1 MPQVQLPDGRTVDFP
16 DGASLSD
23 MDAAIRRDFSPLFV
37 APIQPLPAQEIRDI
51 TGAAASPEE
60 LSQQNFLRSKQLGV
74 EQGQTSPGLTESA
87 GNVAKAAIADLGAF
101 GSLFHRPQNV
111 PVTLLPSPTNI
122 RKAVTENLPYAAAA
136 SGNVPAAVR
145 SVLTPEPLP
154 IDTTIAEAAKESTGA
169 ATTAR
174 ISQDIA
180 ATAPL
185 LVVGGLPGFA
195 QKAALAGFTADM
207 LLAAPEVATE
217 LGKELG
223 KPVAEQD
230 PNRLASLY
238 SQAVQIAGFATAG
251 GLHVTR
257 PVVTEL
263 LKTDSPKTA
272 VALAQPLKGA
282 LNAESTRTS
291 LESVR
296 PEEAQRLESGTEGR
310 IRVRND
316 AGTGMEARAGN
327 APETPPQIISGEQ
340 GTAPKPSQATTVPPE
355 NRAVEP
361 STPPP
366 TPSPE
371 SPAGASKTNV
381 TPPVTEM
388 QGPGIVGMG
397 GAIPAEFEAKPTTP
411 TSIKNAQVDVE
422 RAQRG
427 LPPAIEPARRSFG
440 KVWDEA
446 MAKIDHDPFYPD
458 TLLDELR
465 AKPRSLTDTE
475 DAVLL
480 RHQIDLQNEYGKAT
494 RDLAQAAEDA
504 KTFPNRMDAVESEK
518 ARVAALSDQLLDLY
532 NIGKKVGT
540 ETGRGL
546 NARKMM
552 AFEDYSLAKME
563 LDRRAIND
571 GERLTDEQQA
581 ETVRLN
587 QKIEQTQKAFDDFTT
602 QAEAKQS
609 ETALNDAINTAKK
622 TAVKRAPKDIDT
634 QQSETTSALKV
645 KFEKGERED
654 ISSLVQ
660 KLARLF
666 VERGIRERDPLIDAV
681 HGVLKELDPN
691 FTRRETM
698 DAISG
703 YGQFRQLTKDEISV
717 KLRDLKGQM
726 QQVAKLE
733 DMQANRPPLKTGME
747 RRVPSPEE
755 SRLIKLVN
763 QAKNEF
769 QIPIDD
775 PNVQLKSS
783 LDELKTRLKNRTL
796 EFQDKLKRGDFE
808 KKPRRIIQM
817 DPEAN
822 RLHLEMS
829 KAKAAWHEALMKD
842 RLAKRSVAR
851 KIWDT
856 GGEILNTSRAVLTSM
871 DLSAVLRQ
879 GGFIAFAHPVR
890 ALKSFP
896 AMFRA
901 FTSEAG
907 QHAVDREILAR
918 KNYPLYAQ
926 SKLYLSEHGQKLS
939 QMEEAYMS
947 RWADKIPLV
956 AGSQRAYVTFLNKL
970 RADSFDAMANS
981 LARNK
986 ELTPAEA
993 AAISNFINV
1002 ATGRG
1007 NLGMKENALVGLNTI
1022 FFAPRYVASRFQ
1034 LLAGQPLYRGT
1045 ARTRAAIAGEYA
1057 RYLIGV
1063 ALVYALAK
1071 QDGATIESDP
1081 RSADFGK
1088 LKYGN
1093 TRLDPISGLAQT
1105 SVLTGRLAAGETK
1118 RANGKVVPIRGPKVP
1133 FGSPN
1138 SADVMASF
1146 LRSKLAPVPGAIVN
1160 TLTGKD
1166 VVGQPVTIESTA
1178 KNLLVPL
1185 SFSEIAKTMQEQG
1198 VDRGTAMA
1206 ILSIFGMGLQ
1216 NYDATKRPTATP

>member
-1 MPQVQLPDGRTVDFP
+1 
-16 DGASLSD
+16 
-23 MDAAIRRDFSPLFV
+23 
-37 APIQPLPAQEIRDI
+37 
-51 TGAAASPEE
+51 
-60 LSQQNFLRSKQLGV
+60 
-74 EQGQTSPGLTESA
+74 
-87 GNVAKAAIADLGAF
+87 
-101 GSLFHRPQNV
+101 
-111 PVTLLPSPTNI
+111 
-122 RKAVTENLPYAAAA
+122 
-136 SGNVPAAVR
+136 
-145 SVLTPEPLP
+145 
-154 IDTTIAEAAKESTGA
+154 
-169 ATTAR
+169 
-174 ISQDIA
+174 
-180 ATAPL
+180 
-185 LVVGGLPGFA
+185 
-195 QKAALAGFTADM
+195 
-207 LLAAPEVATE
+207 
-217 LGKELG
+217 
-223 KPVAEQD
+223 
-230 PNRLASLY
+230 
-238 SQAVQIAGFATAG
+238 
-251 GLHVTR
+251 
-257 PVVTEL
+257 
-263 LKTDSPKTA
+263 
-272 VALAQPLKGA
+272 
-282 LNAESTRTS
+282 
-291 LESVR
+291 
-296 PEEAQRLESGTEGR
+296 
-310 IRVRND
+310 
-316 AGTGMEARAGN
+316 
-327 APETPPQIISGEQ
+327 
-340 GTAPKPSQATTVPPE
+340 
-355 NRAVEP
+355 
-361 STPPP
+361 
-366 TPSPE
+366 
-371 SPAGASKTNV
+371 
-381 TPPVTEM
+381 
-388 QGPGIVGMG
+388 MG
-397 GAIPAEFEAKPTTP
+397 GAVPSEFQAKPTTP

-465 AKPRSLTDTE
+465 VKPRSLTDTE

-504 KTFPNRMDAVESEK
+504 KTFPNRLDAVESEK

-571 GERLTDEQQA
+571 GKPLTESQRD
-581 ETVRLN
+581 ETVKIN
-587 QKIEQTQKAFDDFTT
+587 QKIEQTQKAFDDLTT
-602 QAEAKQS
+602 RAEAKQS
-609 ETALNDAINTAKK
+609 ETALTDAINTAKR

-634 QQSETTSALKV
+634 QQAETTQSLKL
-645 KFEKGERED
+645 KFGKGEREE

-747 RRVPSPEE
+747 RRVPSAEE

-769 QIPIDD
+769 QIPLDD
-775 PNVQLKSS
+775 PATQLKSS
-783 LDELKTRLKNRTL
+783 LDELKTRLKNRTI
-796 EFQDKLKRGDFE
+796 EFQDRLKRGDFE
-808 KKPRRIIQM
+808 KKPRRIIQL

-829 KAKAAWHEALMKD
+829 KAKASWHEALMKD

-851 KIWDT
+851 KVFDT
-856 GGEILNTSRAVLTSM
+856 GVETINTARAIQTSM

-879 GGFIAFAHPVR
+879 GGFIAVAHPVR
-890 ALKSFP
+890 ASKSIP

-901 FTSEAG
+901 FASEAG
-907 QHAVDREILAR
+907 QHAVTQEIMAR
-918 KNYPLYAQ
+918 KNYPLYQQ

-956 AGSQRAYVTFLNKL
+956 AGSQRAYTTFLNKL
-970 RADSFDAMANS
+970 RADSFDAMANA

-1007 NLGMKENALVGLNTI
+1007 NLGMKENALVGLNTV

-1034 LLAGQPLYRGT
+1034 LLAGQPLYRGS
-1045 ARTRAAIAGEYA
+1045 ARTRVAIAKEYA
-1057 RYLIGV
+1057 RYLAGV
-1063 ALVYALAK
+1063 AVIYALALH
-1071 QDGATIESDP
+1071 DGAQIEPDP

-1088 LKYGN
+1088 LRYGN

-1105 SVLTGRLAAGETK
+1105 SILTGRMAAGETK
-1118 RANGKVVPIRGPKVP
+1118 RASGKVVPIRGEKVP
-1133 FGSPN
+1133 FGSPD
-1138 SADVMASF
+1138 SADVLATF
-1146 LRSKLAPVPGAIVN
+1146 ARSKLAPVPGAIVN
-1160 TLTGKD
+1160 ILAGTD
-1166 VVGQPVTIESTA
+1166 VVGQPVTAASTA
-1178 KNLLVPL
+1178 KSLVTPL
-1185 SFSEIAKTMQEQG
+1185 SFTEIAQTMQEQG
-1198 VDRGTAMA
+1198 IPRGTAFA
-1206 ILSIFGMGLQ
+1206 ILSIFGAGLQ
-1216 NYDATKRPTATP
+1216 NYDANKRPTTTQ